1 MVNVEVSVMID
12 RPAEEVW
19 KFINDLSKVPT
30 WDTRVLEMKQTST
43 GPLGVG
49 STCDFRAAD
58 MIMRNMTISIRITE
72 YDPNRR
78 FSFVHT
84 SGPMKGSIITE
95 SLENIEGKTRFT
107 FSHDL
112 KLSGFY
118 KLLGVMKGRMRR
130 EVVASLNNAK
140 RILESKAKS

>member
-12 RPAEEVW
+12 RPVEEVW
-19 KFINDLSKVPT
+19 KFITDLSKVPT

-43 GPLGVG
+43 GLLGVG
-49 STCDFRAAD
+49 STGEFREK
-58 MIMRNMTISIRITE
+58 MRNMTISIRITE

-78 FSFVHT
+78 CSFEHT
-84 SGPMKGSIITE
+84 SGPMKGSIMTE
-95 SLENIEGKTRFT
+95 SIENIEGKTRFT

-140 RILESKAKS
+140 RILESEAKS

>member
-12 RPAEEVW
+12 RPVEEVW
-19 KFINDLSKVPT
+19 KFITDLSKVPT

-49 STCDFRAAD
+49 STGEFREK
-58 MIMRNMTISIRITE
+58 MRNMTISIRITE

-78 FSFVHT
+78 CSFEHT
-84 SGPMKGSIITE
+84 SGPMKGSIMTE
-95 SLENIEGKTRFT
+95 SIENIEGKTRFT

-140 RILESKAKS
+140 RILESEAKS

>member
-1 MVNVEVSVMID
+1 MVNVEASVMIN
-12 RPAEEVW
+12 RPIEEVW
-19 KFINDLSKVPT
+19 KFIMDLSKVPT

-49 STCDFRAAD
+49 STGEFREK
-58 MIMRNMTISIRITE
+58 MRNMTISIRITE

-78 FSFVHT
+78 CSFEHT
-84 SGPMKGSIITE
+84 SGPMKGSIVTE
-95 SLENIEGKTRFT
+95 SIENIEGKTRFT

-130 EVVASLNNAK
+130 EVVAILNNAK
-140 RILESKAKS
+140 RILESEAKS

>member
-12 RPAEEVW
+12 RPVEEVW
-19 KFINDLSKVPT
+19 KFITDLSKVPT
-30 WDTRVLEMKQTST
+30 WDTGVLEVKQTST
-43 GPLGVG
+43 GPLGLG
-49 STCDFRAAD
+49 STGDFREK
-58 MIMRNMTISIRITE
+58 MRNMTISVRITE
-72 YDPNRR
+72 YEPNRR
-78 FSFVHT
+78 VSFVHT

-95 SLENIEGKTRFT
+95 SIENIEGKTRFT

-130 EVVASLNNAK
+130 EVVVILNNAK
-140 RILESKAKS
+140 RILESETKS

>member
-12 RPAEEVW
+12 RPVEEVW
-19 KFINDLSKVPT
+19 KFITDLSKVPT
-30 WDTRVLEMKQTST
+30 WDTGVLEVKQTST

-49 STCDFRAAD
+49 STGEFREK
-58 MIMRNMTISIRITE
+58 MRNMTISIRITE

-78 FSFVHT
+78 LSFEHT
-84 SGPMKGSIITE
+84 SGPMKGSIMTE
-95 SLENIEGKTRFT
+95 SIENIEGKTRFT
-107 FSHDL
+107 ISHDL

-130 EVVASLNNAK
+130 EVVAILNNAK
-140 RILESKAKS
+140 RILESEAKS